1 MSMKVSVFGSA
12 NLELSP
18 EANRQAYRLGKM
30 LGEQGCTVLT
40 GGYTGTME
48 VVSRGANEAGAKV
61 IGVTSD
67 EIEAYRPIGPNR
79 WVTEEWRCKTFRE
92 RLDKLVEN
100 CDAAIALPGG
110 LGTLMEISLTWN
122 HLVIHTIEPK
132 PLILIGPGWQ
142 KTMETFFAEL
152 GEYVPESS
160 REYLTFAPNAEIAV
174 AALNSFHPNESQK

>member
-1 MSMKVSVFGSA
+1 MSLKVSVFGSA

-18 EANRQAYRLGKM
+18 KAHQQAYLLGRL
-30 LGEQGCTVLT
+30 LGEQGYTVLT

-48 VVSRGANEAGAKV
+48 VVSHGANEAGATV

-67 EIEAYRPIGPNR
+67 EIEAYRPIGPNQ

-92 RLDKLVEN
+92 RLDKLVEA

-110 LGTLMEISLTWN
+110 LGTMVEIGLTWN
-122 HLVIHTIEPK
+122 HLVIHTINPK

-142 KTMETFFAEL
+142 NTMKTFFNDL
-152 GEYVPESS
+152 GEYVSPAS
-160 REYLTFAPNAEIAV
+160 REYLSFAPGAKKAV
-174 AALNSFHPNESQK
+174 GLIQAYYQK